1 MTNEQ
6 IRRLIYAIIRQCD
19 DHNAPMTHR
28 IALIRLQAVNVLEI
42 LRQEMDTALTVEREQ
57 NREPDGDVIFA

>member
-19 DHNAPMTHR
+19 DRNAPMTHR